1 MGIGKPN
8 LSCDFRRAYEKSGY
22 KGRWRKTLAVLGSQG
37 FQAVVGYRMCHWLV
51 RQRVPIVPMVIQR
64 LVEITTGISISPEA
78 VIGKGLLIMH
88 FGGIVI
94 HEGARI
100 GDNCTITHGV
110 TIGNKTPGGGAPRL
124 GNSVYLCVDAKVL
137 GEITIGDHCVVGAGA
152 VVLKS
157 VPARC
162 VVAGVPA
169 RVVKSRQEGRM
180 EASGEDTSSA

>member
-1 MGIGKPN
+1 MGMPN

-22 KGRWRKTLAVLGSQG
+22 KRRWRKALAVLGSQG
-37 FQAVVGYRMCHWLV
+37 FQAVAGYRMCHWLV
-51 RQRVPIVPMVIQR
+51 RKRVPIVPMVIQR
-64 LVEITTGISISPEA
+64 LVEVATGISISPEA
-78 VIGKGLLIMH
+78 VIGKGLVIMH

-94 HEGARI
+94 HERTRI

-110 TIGNKTPGGGAPRL
+110 TIGNKVPGGDAPRL
-124 GNSVYLCVDAKVL
+124 GHHVYLCVDAKVL

-152 VVLKS
+152 VVLRS

-169 RVVKSRQEGRM
+169 RVVKTGGPGQEETTDGSA
-180 EASGEDTSSA
+180 ASA